1 MASEVEKLLDRA
13 KRAVEKNKPDDA
25 IAAYQAVL
33 QAVPSNIEAMQSL
46 GDLYTHQNKTTQA
59 AVYYGMLFDRLTE
72 PREEPKAVALYTR
85 FLRMS
90 DQPPERRARYAL
102 LLQRQNKAGEAIEH
116 YSLAAEHFLSRGK
129 EDEALKCMEQIAELD
144 PGNTE
149 RQVALAQLAEKR
161 GRGQLAARGYVR
173 AGQLALAKGET
184 DVALD
189 YLAKAHQAVPEDRDA
204 AILYGQALL
213 MAGDSPQAVEV
224 LDPYAKTATT
234 SAFLKIFGEALVR
247 AGQLDRAYPV
257 LTELYKPAGADH
269 ALLFTLAECYAA
281 AGEDAKAVEVL
292 TAVRKRYRDS
302 SNENAFAA
310 RLDKLAEGFPR
321 STALIEFWALIYSGL
336 NREARYFEVLVHLFD
351 VYLENNNMPGACD
364 VLDRMVDI
372 DPYDFRNQQR
382 MELLKGRADQDFLGR
397 VASRLG
403 VTMTQPGGEVLG
415 GDDNVAEYSAGD
427 APGGSAAL
435 DDLLVQAEIFL
446 QYALQPKA
454 VERLERIAEIFPG
467 ELAGNERYQS
477 LCELAGWWPEGMER
491 RAVAVQEE
499 AAAPAEETPKHAA
512 AAPVS
517 QTGVYTQ
524 ETMRDLSKI
533 AEIGQSIYRQPT
545 PRAMLTLTVNEIG
558 KHLRATRC
566 LAVVGEPGQPP
577 QLAAEFCAPG
587 TASTS
592 PGQVMR
598 MMAQVERAVPDSMGG
613 LPLDAAAAP
622 VLREVGLTTAL
633 AVSLTD
639 KETQTPA
646 GFILAGHTEAHNWKP
661 NETYFLQTVGDQML
675 LGVSHTRLRSLVQTL
690 NVADHKTGLL
700 ARSAY
705 ADRLIGEAHRAK
717 SHDAS
722 LSVAILQIDGGPE
735 LIRQQGEALVDKYLE
750 QVARAVTPLVRPTDL
765 SVKYTAWSLAFIL
778 PDTTLAG
785 ALGLIEKMRQAVINA
800 RNGGAG
806 GDSTARMTVSA
817 GVVEAIARVDY
828 DSEDIVTELI
838 NRAESSLEEAHR
850 RGGDSV
856 VSLTSPRT

>member
-25 IAAYQAVL
+25 IVAYQSVL
-33 QAVPSNIEAMQSL
+33 QAAPSNIEAMQSL
-46 GDLYTHQNKTTQA
+46 GDLFTHQNKTTQA
-59 AVYYGMLFDRLTE
+59 AIYYGMLFDRLTE

-85 FLRMS
+85 FLRS
-90 DQPPERRARYAL
+90 SEQPPERRAHFAL
-102 LLQRQNKAGEAIEH
+102 LLQSQNKTVEAIEH
-116 YSLAAEHFLSRGK
+116 YSLASEHFLSRGK
-129 EDEALKCMEQIAELD
+129 EDEALKCIEQIAELD

-149 RQVALAQLAEKR
+149 RQVAVAKLAEKR

-184 DVALD
+184 DVALE
-189 YLAKAHQAVPEDRDA
+189 YLANANRAVPEDRDA
-204 AILYGQALL
+204 AMIYGQALL
-213 MAGDSPQAVEV
+213 MAGDSPQAVAV
-224 LDPYAKTATT
+224 LEPFSQKATT
-234 SAFLKIFGEALVR
+234 PAFLKTFGEALLR
-247 AGQLDRAYPV
+247 GGQLDRAYGV
-257 LTELYKPAGADH
+257 LTEFYRPLGGDH

-281 AGEDAKAVEVL
+281 AGDDAKAVEVL

-321 STALIEFWALIYSGL
+321 STALIEFWAQVYSGL

-351 VYLENNNMPGACD
+351 VYLENDNMKGACD

-382 MELLKGRADQDFLGR
+382 LDLLKGRADQDYLGR

-403 VTMTQPGGEVLG
+403 VTMPQSGAEVLG
-415 GDDNVAEYSAGD
+415 GEGAPVEYSAGD

-454 VERLERIAEIFPG
+454 VERLEKIAELFPA
-467 ELAGNERYQS
+467 EMERNERYQG
-477 LCELAGWWPEGMER
+477 LCELAGWWPEGMVR
-491 RAVAVQEE
+491 RPVAEHDS
-499 AAAPAEETPKHAA
+499 APAPITAVETPPQPAA
-512 AAPVS
+512 VT
-517 QTGVYTQ
+517 QTGVYTV
-524 ETMRDLSKI
+524 ETMRDLAKI
-533 AEIGQSIYRQPT
+533 SEIGQSIYRQPT
-545 PRAMLTLTVNEIG
+545 PRAMLMLTVNEIG

-577 QLAAEFCAPG
+577 QLAAEFCTPG
-587 TASTS
+587 ATVAS

-598 MMAQVERAVPDSMGG
+598 MMAQMERASPDAMGG
-613 LPLDAAAAP
+613 LPMDAAAAP
-622 VLREVGLTTAL
+622 VLREVGLVTAL
-633 AVSLTD
+633 AVALLD
-639 KETQTPA
+639 KETQAPS
-646 GFILAGHTEAHNWKP
+646 GFIVAGHGEAHKWKP

-690 NVADHKTGLL
+690 NVADQKTGLL

-722 LSVAILQIDGGPE
+722 LSVAIMEIDGGPE
-735 LIRQQGEALVDKYLE
+735 LIRQQGETLVDKYLE
-750 QVARAVTPLVRPTDL
+750 QVARAVTSLVRPTDL

-785 ALGLIEKMRQAVINA
+785 ALGLIEKMRQAVASA
-800 RNGGAG
+800 RNGGASA
-806 GDSTARMTVSA
+806 DPHVRMTVSA

-828 DSEDIVTELI
+828 DSEDIVTDLI
-838 NRAESSLEEAHR
+838 NRAESSLDEAR
-850 RGGDSV
+850 NRGGDSV